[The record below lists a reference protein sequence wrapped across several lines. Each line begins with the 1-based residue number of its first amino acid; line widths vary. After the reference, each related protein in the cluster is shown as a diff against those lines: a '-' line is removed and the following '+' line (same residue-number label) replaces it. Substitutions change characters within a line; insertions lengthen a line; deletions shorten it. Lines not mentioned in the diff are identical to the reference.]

1 MSDVPTKEQDEQVLM
16 AQKVVGDF
24 LGLAEPVEQRSPAQD
39 FVARA
44 TQVRACVWQGPD
56 KDPDTGA
63 EPGNLIVYHPDD
75 RIEVLTVERFNA
87 LYQEPPPMS
96 LGPVKM
102 AVGEQRLVGTLAV
115 FHGEPGDVVED
126 MGFYSRDNPT
136 HMFVDRQWVAFPDKT
151 VACFVLV
158 DRIGRESDD
167 RYQRELQLQ
176 ARVRK
181 EMEAE
186 DAERLAK
193 LPTLIAQAEKLV
205 AEAKAR
211 RDEELKAL
219 KADAEIGRSCRK
231 NHKKTGKK

>member
-1 MSDVPTKEQDEQVLM
+1 MGEATEMHLAVEDAAALDEQNSP
-16 AQKVVGDF
+16 
-24 LGLAEPVEQRSPAQD
+24 ESPVQD
-39 FVARA
+39 FVARQ

-102 AVGEQRLVGTLAV
+102 AVGEQRLVGKLLT
-115 FHGEPGDVVED
+115 FHGTLVGVRDALTSYA
-126 MGFYSRDNPT
+126 MDNPT
-136 HMFVDRQWVAFPDKT
+136 HMFVDREWLAFPDGQ
-151 VACFVLV
+151 VACVTLV

-181 EMEAE
+181 EMEKE
-186 DAERLAK
+186 DAERLKK

-211 RDEELKAL
+211 RDEELKL
-219 KADAEIGRSCRK
+219 MKADAEIGRSCRK

>member
-1 MSDVPTKEQDEQVLM
+1 MSDEVEK
-16 AQKVVGDF
+16 F
-24 LGLAEPVEQRSPAQD
+24 LGVATEEGIKQMRDAEEKASHLSEVKD

-44 TQVRACVWQGPD
+44 TQVRACVWQGAEM
-56 KDPDTGA
+56 DPDTGA
-63 EPGNLIVYHPDD
+63 EPGNFIVYHPDD

-102 AVGEQRLVGTLAV
+102 AVGEQRLVGKLLTFHGTLAGV
-115 FHGEPGDVVED
+115 RDALTSYA
-126 MGFYSRDNPT
+126 MDNPT
-136 HMFVDRQWVAFPDKT
+136 HMLVDREWLAFPDGQ
-151 VACFVLV
+151 VACIVLI

-181 EMEAE
+181 EMETE
-186 DAERLAK
+186 DTERLKK

-211 RDEELKAL
+211 RDEDLKAL

-231 NHKKTGKK
+231 NHKKAGKK

>member
-1 MSDVPTKEQDEQVLM
+1 MSDEVEK
-16 AQKVVGDF
+16 F
-24 LGLAEPVEQRSPAQD
+24 LGVATEESIQQMRDGEEKASHLSEVKD

-44 TQVRACVWQGPD
+44 TQVRACVWQGAE

-87 LYQEPPPMS
+87 LYQEPTPMS

-102 AVGEQRLVGTLAV
+102 AVGEQRLVGKRMKFEGTPDEVIQAQ
-115 FHGEPGDVVED
+115 HE
-126 MGFYSRDNPT
+126 YCQANPT
-136 HMFVDRQWVAFPDKT
+136 HMFVDEKVIRMTPIII
-151 VACFVLV
+151 CSMVLI

-176 ARVRK
+176 AKVRK
-181 EMEAE
+181 EMETQEAE
-186 DAERLAK
+186 DLRRR
-193 LPTLIAQAEKLV
+193 PTLVAQAEKLV

-211 RDEELKAL
+211 RDEEMKLM

-231 NHKKTGKK
+231 NHKKGGKK

>member
-1 MSDVPTKEQDEQVLM
+1 MNDEVE
-16 AQKVVGDF
+16 KF
-24 LGLAEPVEQRSPAQD
+24 LGVEVADDGTIVLAARSEVKD
-39 FVARA
+39 FMARQ

-102 AVGEQRLVGTLAV
+102 AVGEQRLVGKLLTFHGTLAGV
-115 FHGEPGDVVED
+115 RDALTSYA
-126 MGFYSRDNPT
+126 MDNPT
-136 HMFVDRQWVAFPDKT
+136 HMFVNREWLAFPDGS
-151 VACFVLV
+151 VACVTLV

-176 ARVRK
+176 ARVRG
-181 EMEAE
+181 EMEKE
-186 DAERLAK
+186 DAERLK
-193 LPTLIAQAEKLV
+193 RLPTLIAQAEKLV